1 VRSSANEHLRRNLQQ
16 VDEGSHLVVG
26 VVLAAGAATRMGR
39 PKQLLPY
46 RGRALIQHA
55 VDTAEASRLDRVI
68 VVTGAY
74 ADDVEGEL
82 RTARAFT
89 VRNPDFRRGNMSSLE
104 CGAMAASTADAY
116 LLLMGDHP
124 DVPLEVIDTMV
135 QLWRAEQPWGA
146 VAVYR
151 DQIAHPFLLSRAAL
165 DEAIAVGG
173 PKLLWRL
180 LAEDATGRV
189 VRVAFDLDPPCD
201 VNTPADYD
209 LLIEGEPS

>member
-1 VRSSANEHLRRNLQQ
+1 
-16 VDEGSHLVVG
+16 VDARSHLVVG

-46 RGRALIQHA
+46 RGRSLIQHA
-55 VDTAEASRLDRVI
+55 VDTAEASRLDRVV

-82 RTARAFT
+82 RTARAVT
-89 VRNPDFRRGNMSSLE
+89 IRNPDFRRGNMSSLE
-104 CGAMAASTADAY
+104 CGAMAMPNADAY

-124 DVPLEVIDTMV
+124 DVPVEVIDAMV
-135 QLWRAEQPWGA
+135 QLWRDEQPWGA

-151 DQIAHPFLLSRAAL
+151 DHIAHPFLLSRAAL
-165 DEAIAVGG
+165 DEAMSIGG

-180 LAEDATGRV
+180 LGEDATGRV
-189 VRVAFDLDPPCD
+189 VRVTFELDPPSD
-201 VNTPADYD
+201 VNTPEDYGRLVD
-209 LLIEGEPS
+209 GEPG

>member
-1 VRSSANEHLRRNLQQ
+1 
-16 VDEGSHLVVG
+16 
-26 VVLAAGAATRMGR
+26 MGR

-46 RGRALIQHA
+46 RGRAMVQHA
-55 VDTAEASRLDRVI
+55 VDAAETSQLDRVI

-82 RTARAFT
+82 RTARAIT

-104 CGAMAASTADAY
+104 CAAAAVPTADAY

-124 DVPLEVIDTMV
+124 DVPVEVIDDLV
-135 QLWRAEQPWGA
+135 QLWRDEQPWGA

-151 DQIAHPFLLSRAAL
+151 DHIAHPFLLSRAAL
-165 DEAIAVGG
+165 DEAISIGG

-189 VRVAFDLDPPCD
+189 VRVSFDLDPPTD
-201 VNTPADYD
+201 VNTPEDYD
-209 LLIEGEPS
+209 RLVDGGPA